1 MALAEAFLLDGGGS
15 SVRPRFKAG
24 KAQRK
29 RRRHEWELQLSPRP
43 TYPFSKHPTS
53 EKSGRAQS
61 LRYAQEACTAK
72 PFLPQ
77 KKPKA
82 DCFRSCMHP
91 TSQQPCPGPRRVDVT
106 RARRLAV
113 PNAGFVRSNEPTMY
127 CLLYLVATAAV
138 IATAVDPDPE
148 DRFKLARAN
157 NYLGLNLLKALPS
170 NANTNVFF
178 SPFSV
183 ATAIGMAYIG
193 ARGDTLEQLT
203 LNFGYS
209 ADELNEQKVLALFK
223 EQLEAARDLPHE
235 YTLDIANAAVAQEG
249 YGVLPNFTEALMSS
263 FGAEYLQADFSKKG
277 QEAIDKINKWVSEK
291 THGKVRSLFEEPP
304 DFSTRLIL
312 LNAVYYKGTWLYEFN
327 KARTKPRSF
336 YNGGVTKVLVPMMK
350 MKSTLNHTFDA
361 TLNADVVDLPYV
373 GNDIAMTILL
383 PSERNGIEHLKSAL
397 TIQNLEKAIA
407 RMYPKDMKLKF
418 PKFKMDTKYTLKPTL
433 ESLGIRKIFSADA
446 DLSGISGAKNL
457 YVSDVLHKAV
467 LEVNEEGSEAAAVT
481 GFVIQLRTAAFVTPP
496 PLPKVYVDHPF
507 IFLIRNVHTNTMMFL
522 GEVNAL

>member
-1 MALAEAFLLDGGGS
+1 MQDVGGAPSRIFHTLIIRDTFLFFFFSL
-15 SVRPRFKAG
+15 VR
-24 KAQRK
+24 
-29 RRRHEWELQLSPRP
+29 
-43 TYPFSKHPTS
+43 
-53 EKSGRAQS
+53 
-61 LRYAQEACTAK
+61 
-72 PFLPQ
+72 
-77 KKPKA
+77 
-82 DCFRSCMHP
+82 
-91 TSQQPCPGPRRVDVT
+91 
-106 RARRLAV
+106 
-113 PNAGFVRSNEPTMY
+113 NEPTMY
-127 CLLYLVATAAV
+127 RLLCLVAAATV
-138 IATAVDPDPE
+138 MATAVDPEPE
-148 DRFKLARAN
+148 DRWKLARATN
-157 NYLGLNLLKALPS
+157 FLGLNLLKALPS

-183 ATAIGMAYIG
+183 ATAMGMAYAG

-203 LNFGYS
+203 LNFGYA
-209 ADELNEQKVLALFK
+209 ADELNDRKVLALFK

-249 YGVLPNFTEALMSS
+249 YGVLPNYTEALMSS
-263 FGAEYLQADFSKKG
+263 FGAEYLEADFSKKG

-291 THGKVRSLFEEPP
+291 THGKVRSLFDEPP

-327 KARTKPRSF
+327 KVRTKPRSF

-361 TLNADVVDLPYV
+361 SLNADVVDLPYV
-373 GNDIAMTILL
+373 GTDIAMTILL

-397 TIQNLEKAIA
+397 TTQNLNKAIA
-407 RMYPKDMKLKF
+407 RMYPKDMKLKL
-418 PKFKMDTKYTLKPTL
+418 PKFKLETKYTLKPTL
-433 ESLGIRKIFSADA
+433 ESLGIKKIFSADA

-507 IFLIRNVHTNTMMFL
+507 IFLIRNVNTNIIMFL

>member
-1 MALAEAFLLDGGGS
+1 MYRLL
-15 SVRPRFKAG
+15 
-24 KAQRK
+24 
-29 RRRHEWELQLSPRP
+29 
-43 TYPFSKHPTS
+43 
-53 EKSGRAQS
+53 
-61 LRYAQEACTAK
+61 C
-72 PFLPQ
+72 
-77 KKPKA
+77 
-82 DCFRSCMHP
+82 
-91 TSQQPCPGPRRVDVT
+91 
-106 RARRLAV
+106 
-113 PNAGFVRSNEPTMY
+113 
-127 CLLYLVATAAV
+127 LVANVVV
-138 IATAVDPDPE
+138 IATAADPEPE
-148 DRFKLARAN
+148 DRWKLARAN
-157 NYLGLNLLKALPS
+157 NFLGLNLLKALPS

-183 ATAIGMAYIG
+183 SAALGMAYIG

-203 LNFGYS
+203 LNFGYT
-209 ADELNEQKVLALFK
+209 ADELNELKILALFK

-249 YGVLPNFTEALMSS
+249 YGVLPNYTQALMSA
-263 FGAEYLQADFSKKG
+263 FGAEYLEADFSKKG

-291 THGKVRSLFEEPP
+291 THGKVHSLFEEPP

-327 KARTKPRSF
+327 KLRTKPRSF
-336 YNGGVTKVLVPMMK
+336 YNGGVTKVLIPMMK

-373 GNDIAMTILL
+373 GNDISMTILL

-397 TIQNLEKAIA
+397 TTQNLNKAIA
-407 RMYPKDMKLKF
+407 RMYPKDMKLKL
-418 PKFKMDTKYTLKPTL
+418 PKFKLDTKYTLKPTL
-433 ESLGIRKIFSADA
+433 ETLGIKKIFSADA

-507 IFLIRNVHTNTMMFL
+507 IFLIRNVNTNTIMFL

>member
-1 MALAEAFLLDGGGS
+1 MYRLL
-15 SVRPRFKAG
+15 
-24 KAQRK
+24 
-29 RRRHEWELQLSPRP
+29 
-43 TYPFSKHPTS
+43 
-53 EKSGRAQS
+53 
-61 LRYAQEACTAK
+61 C
-72 PFLPQ
+72 
-77 KKPKA
+77 
-82 DCFRSCMHP
+82 
-91 TSQQPCPGPRRVDVT
+91 
-106 RARRLAV
+106 
-113 PNAGFVRSNEPTMY
+113 
-127 CLLYLVATAAV
+127 LVATVA
-138 IATAVDPDPE
+138 
-148 DRFKLARAN
+148 
-157 NYLGLNLLKALPS
+157 ALPS

-183 ATAIGMAYIG
+183 SAALGMAYIG

-209 ADELNEQKVLALFK
+209 ADEINEQKILALFK

-249 YGVLPNFTEALMSS
+249 YGVLPNYTQALMSS
-263 FGAEYLQADFSKKG
+263 FGAEYLEADFSKKG

-327 KARTKPRSF
+327 KLRTKPRSF
-336 YNGGVTKVLVPMMK
+336 YNGGVTKVLIPTMK

-373 GNDIAMTILL
+373 GNDISMTILL
-383 PSERNGIEHLKSAL
+383 P
-397 TIQNLEKAIA
+397 
-407 RMYPKDMKLKF
+407 RMYPKDMKLKL
-418 PKFKMDTKYTLKPTL
+418 PKFKLDTKYTLKPTL
-433 ESLGIRKIFSADA
+433 EALGIKKIFSADA

-507 IFLIRNVHTNTMMFL
+507 IFLIRNVNTNTIMFL